1 MRQTRG
7 YRVGD
12 RAGMAAGSA
21 DLDCA
26 GSADHDAR
34 CGSRTGAREMGRTTI
49 RRQIWGRDYGCSGGD
64 AELERVVQIDTALRF
79 RFTGEP
85 SFMKRLDVA
94 IEAAQNAGSAIRTNN
109 RTDLNIQE
117 KD

>member
-1 MRQTRG
+1 M
-7 YRVGD
+7 
-12 RAGMAAGSA
+12 
-21 DLDCA
+21 
-26 GSADHDAR
+26 
-34 CGSRTGAREMGRTTI
+34 
-49 RRQIWGRDYGCSGGD
+49 
-64 AELERVVQIDTALRF
+64 VQIDTALRF

-117 KD
+117 KGFIADEYRHGRRSAFPAGNHTNDSAGVSARSYCRRRRQRRPKHFGFTMVCRSARRND